1 MIVFELQKDL
11 QNYSRFTISN
21 LKQEVASTNDAIV
34 NCN

>member
-1 MIVFELQKDL
+1 MIIFELQKDL

-21 LKQEVASTNDAIV
+21 LRQEVAITNDAIV